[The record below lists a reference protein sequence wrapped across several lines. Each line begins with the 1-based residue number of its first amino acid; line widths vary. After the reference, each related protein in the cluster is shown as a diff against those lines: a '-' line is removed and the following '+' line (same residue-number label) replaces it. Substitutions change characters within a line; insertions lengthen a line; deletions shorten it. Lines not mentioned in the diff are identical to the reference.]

1 MAINLVSDTINREDV
16 TEVINWLSQKEIPQ
30 LTKGPITKDYEKKFS
45 SWFGSN
51 HSVFVN
57 SGSSAILLGLAALK
71 FGNKLKNNKIIVPDL
86 SWATDVSSPLM
97 LGMDIFLVDCNTTD
111 LSADLNHLEQ
121 LFKEERPA
129 AFILVS
135 VLGLV
140 PNMARIVELCDKY
153 DVLLIEDTCE
163 GMGSK
168 FMSKKLGSFGCM
180 GFFSTYFGHHI
191 STIEGG
197 MVLTSDKEI
206 NDLLLMIRS
215 HGWDRDLDPE
225 AAKKLAEAEGISDFN
240 RLFTFYLPGLNVRAT
255 DLQAKIGLSQVD
267 KIDKFAKIRN
277 TNFLHYNDRLKSS
290 NSLIQPTQHPG
301 DFVSSF
307 CYPVLLSKRD
317 ECVADLKVNEIA
329 CRPLIAG
336 SLSKSPMW
344 RKFGNYTPNNPNAT
358 NVDRKGF
365 YVPNHQGMTTD
376 DVDKICDII
385 LKY

>member
-163 GMGSK
+163 GMGSE